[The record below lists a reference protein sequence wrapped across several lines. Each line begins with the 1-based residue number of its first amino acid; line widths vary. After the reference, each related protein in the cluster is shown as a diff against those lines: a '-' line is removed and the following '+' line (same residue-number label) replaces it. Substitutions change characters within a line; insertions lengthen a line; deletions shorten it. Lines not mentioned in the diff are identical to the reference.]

1 VRAEVAKRRA
11 GPGSPLCFLF
21 VAVFVDMI
29 GYGIVVPLLPF
40 YAREHASGAV
50 LVGLLGSLY
59 AAAQFVGGPF
69 LGGLS
74 DRAGRRPVL
83 LCPLGASLAYLLLGL
98 AGSLPLLVAAVAL
111 AGLAGATLATAQA
124 YIADVT
130 PPEDRA
136 RGLGLVGA
144 AFGLGLVTG
153 PALGGLLSLYSL
165 EAPVFASAALALSN
179 AVFGFFVLPESLPTG
194 RRTRTPL
201 LLLNP
206 VSQLAGVLRMASI
219 RGLLQVVFLLN
230 LSFVGFRMYKM
241 PPLRGSSGT
250 VGRWLTVE
258 LASLLSNHFWSPELR
273 LVGRQRNHFSSR
285 GCSSQAFCKD
295 FLMLVFRLLTDSRP
309 SG

>member
-1 VRAEVAKRRA
+1 MRAEVAKRRS
-11 GPGSPLCFLF
+11 GPGSPLSFLF

-40 YAREHASGAV
+40 YAREHASCAV

-83 LCPLGASLAYLLLGL
+83 LLCLLGASLAYLLLGL
-98 AGSLPLLVAAVAL
+98 ADSLPLLAAAVAL

-136 RGLGLVGA
+136 RGLGIVGA

-165 EAPVFASAALALSN
+165 EAPAFAAPALALSN
-179 AVFGFFVLPESLPTG
+179 AIFGFFVLPESLRAG
-194 RRTRTPL
+194 RRTRIPL

-206 VSQLAGVLRMASI
+206 VSQLSRVLRIGSI
-219 RGLLQVVFLLN
+219 RGLLLVVFLLD
-230 LSFVGFRMYKM
+230 LSLSRFIY
-241 PPLRGSSGT
+241 PLR
-250 VGRWLTVE
+250 VRRDLR
-258 LASLLSNHFWSPELR
+258 LR
-273 LVGRQRNHFSSR
+273 LVAGT
-285 GCSSQAFCKD
+285 
-295 FLMLVFRLLTDSRP
+295 V
-309 SG
+309 